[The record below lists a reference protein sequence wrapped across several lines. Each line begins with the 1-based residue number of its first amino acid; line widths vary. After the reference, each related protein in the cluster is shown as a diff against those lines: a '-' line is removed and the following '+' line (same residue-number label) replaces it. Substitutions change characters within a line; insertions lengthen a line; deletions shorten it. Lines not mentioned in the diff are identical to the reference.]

1 MPLTLALCT
10 LLSSAPLL
18 AAHSALAEPAGTP
31 DRSALPAPP
40 SPSPTNTGTTTT
52 ARGDSPMAARGIESI
67 TPVTPMP
74 MNLPDEATTS
84 EVKNEYAIGVA
95 GLIIGAVLLTALA
108 VGLLFLVSRRSWS
121 TTH

>member
-1 MPLTLALCT
+1 
-10 LLSSAPLL
+10 
-18 AAHSALAEPAGTP
+18 
-31 DRSALPAPP
+31 
-40 SPSPTNTGTTTT
+40 
-52 ARGDSPMAARGIESI
+52 MAARGIESI

-95 GLIIGAVLLTALA
+95 GLIIGGVLLAALV
-108 VGLLFLVSRRSWS
+108 VGVLFIISRRSWS